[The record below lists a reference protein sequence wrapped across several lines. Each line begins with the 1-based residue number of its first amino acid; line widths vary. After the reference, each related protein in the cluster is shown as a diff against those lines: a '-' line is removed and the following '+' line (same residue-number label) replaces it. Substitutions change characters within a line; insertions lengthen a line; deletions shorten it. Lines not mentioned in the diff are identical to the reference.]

1 MNQSQFDQLVEEICA
16 VRVIDSEVPLVD
28 LGVDSLHTVALV
40 MAVEDRFGIEL
51 DPDAL
56 ADFSLTSSAGL
67 LRIVHEHL
75 SGQAPAAAGS

>member
-16 VRVIDSEVPLVD
+16 VRVTDADTPLVD

-51 DPDAL
+51 DPDAI
-56 ADFSLTSSAGL
+56 ADLSVTSSAGL
-67 LRIVHEHL
+67 LRAVHEQL
-75 SGQAPAAAGS
+75 AAGASAPSGR